1 MVRVFN
7 VYLPVRTVLLMG
19 GEAIV
24 IWTSFIV
31 AALIHFRADSL
42 LVLAYDNGFYKILGV
57 TALALVFLYYFD
69 LYDLQRLRSQGEIYF
84 RILIVLG
91 TLSLVLAALSF
102 LLPGFTMGG
111 SVFLL
116 GLVILTLGLIGW
128 RSAYI
133 WVLRQPYFRERVYIL
148 GSGKR
153 ATQLIDALRSR
164 PELGMEVI
172 GWAGAIENEALARE
186 SLGEIMINLKN
197 RGAVDR
203 VIVAMADRRGK
214 MPVRELLELKLSD
227 VKVEEATGLTE
238 QISGMIDVDA
248 LNPSWLIFSDGF
260 RMSPAFVLVR
270 RCVSTLLAFVCL
282 LVVSPLLPLIALGV
296 KLSSPGPI
304 FYKQKRVGRNGSV
317 FYCYKF
323 RTMTADAEAKT
334 GPTWAIDGDLR
345 ITTIGGILRKCR
357 FDELPQLWNVLKGDM
372 SFVGPRPERPEFVQ
386 TLVEAIPYYY
396 LRHMVRPGL
405 TGWAQ
410 INYPYG
416 ASVEDAKEKLKY
428 DLYHIKNMSVGFD
441 LFIVFQ
447 TIKTVLFGRGSR

>member
-1 MVRVFN
+1 
-7 VYLPVRTVLLMG
+7 
-19 GEAIV
+19 
-24 IWTSFIV
+24 
-31 AALIHFRADSL
+31 
-42 LVLAYDNGFYKILGV
+42 
-57 TALALVFLYYFD
+57 
-69 LYDLQRLRSQGEIYF
+69 
-84 RILIVLG
+84 
-91 TLSLVLAALSF
+91 
-102 LLPGFTMGG
+102 
-111 SVFLL
+111 
-116 GLVILTLGLIGW
+116 
-128 RSAYI
+128 
-133 WVLRQPYFRERVYIL
+133 
-148 GSGKR
+148 
-153 ATQLIDALRSR
+153 
-164 PELGMEVI
+164 MEVI
-172 GWAGAIENEALARE
+172 GWAGAIENETLARE

-227 VKVEEATGLTE
+227 VKVEEATDLTE
-238 QISGMIDVDA
+238 QISGMIDVDS

-270 RCVSTLLAFVCL
+270 RCVSTLLAFACL